1 MTDQLIEILNRK
13 LKCIDQIEEIY
24 TNGGLKEVNSG
35 RNIVAEIEQLDNKFL
50 EVYKQC
56 KVRNLLQGKDLENLQ
71 AKVDQVMKKMEII
84 NTLEQ
89 NFEQKQLLHISETKQ
104 KIKNVKVSPRNLEKY
119 KNFSKKNKETL

>member
-56 KVRNLLQGKDLENLQ
+56 KVRNLLQGKDLETLQ

>member
-13 LKCIDQIEEIY
+13 LECIDQIEEIY
-24 TNGGLKEVNSG
+24 TNGGLKEINSG

-84 NTLEQ
+84 NALEQ

-119 KNFSKKNKETL
+119 KNFPKKNKETL

>member
-13 LKCIDQIEEIY
+13 LECIDQIEEIY
-24 TNGGLKEVNSG
+24 TNGGLKEINSG

-56 KVRNLLQGKDLENLQ
+56 KVRNLLQGKDLEMLQ

-84 NTLEQ
+84 NALEQ

-119 KNFSKKNKETL
+119 KNFPQKNKETL